1 MQCEQGDTAYGER
14 GKATVGRKSC
24 KMQHI
29 AREKEEEKTP
39 NLFGTRT
46 NRPDSPSHTVD
57 MTNRSLFSAKP
68 RIAKVDFWRT
78 YSQKRF
84 IVLPTFG
91 SRTAEV
97 E

>member
-1 MQCEQGDTAYGER
+1 MLRWEGNHARCSTLLGE
-14 GKATVGRKSC
+14 K
-24 KMQHI
+24 
-29 AREKEEEKTP
+29 EEKTP

-46 NRPDSPSHTVD
+46 NRPDSPAHTVD
-57 MTNRSLFSAKP
+57 MTNRSLFSTKL
-68 RIAKVDFWRT
+68 RIAKVDFRRT

-91 SRTAEV
+91 SRTAKV